1 MWARLVLQLPAVGG
15 RMPTEHGMHKHS
27 ADAVAEPDWTLVPRD
42 PQVCLMRLFNGGV
55 VLSSLVYSAGCTTF
69 TFTL

>member
-27 ADAVAEPDWTLVPRD
+27 ADAAVELDRTLVPRY
-42 PQVCLMRLFNGGV
+42 PRAF
-55 VLSSLVYSAGCTTF
+55 
-69 TFTL
+69 

>member
-27 ADAVAEPDWTLVPRD
+27 TDVVAEPDCTLVPRD
-42 PQVCLMRLFNGGV
+42 P
-55 VLSSLVYSAGCTTF
+55 
-69 TFTL
+69 

>member
-27 ADAVAEPDWTLVPRD
+27 ADAIAD
-42 PQVCLMRLFNGGV
+42 PGSQRSRSLLIRLSNAGVCPLCFV
-55 VLSSLVYSAGCTTF
+55 
-69 TFTL
+69 

>member
-27 ADAVAEPDWTLVPRD
+27 ADTAAEPDWSLVHRD
-42 PQVCLMRLFNGGV
+42 PRARLMRLFNTGV
-55 VLSSLVYSAGCTTF
+55 CPLISVRARSTVQDATF
-69 TFTL
+69 L